1 MFTEKYLSR
10 ASRSNAGTKKESSE
24 ESTLVRGVIPL
35 EMEGGDSKVV
45 ELKVHTFPAENEW
58 YHSSLL
64 LLADIVGSGILA
76 LSGAFSKMGWFF
88 GFLLLILCCPLNM
101 YTGIL
106 LARLRKHHP
115 LVTTYGELGESLFG
129 KKVGYACYA
138 ILYIYIFF
146 VLGEYMVVMSR
157 SIQGV
162 FYNTDMCRPVA
173 GILSCLI
180 LFISNQARTLRNI
193 AFLSIVSFVT
203 IFIVLTICLHDIEN
217 DGVVPDSKHDIVR
230 GVVVCS
236 SSFMEY
242 H

>member
-1 MFTEKYLSR
+1 MSLCSEKRWVTLAMRFCISTYSLCWVSTSSSCSR
-10 ASRSNAGTKKESSE
+10 EWSALESSQ
-24 ESTLVRGVIPL
+24 
-35 EMEGGDSKVV
+35 
-45 ELKVHTFPAENEW
+45 
-58 YHSSLL
+58 HSN
-64 LLADIVGSGILA
+64 
-76 LSGAFSKMGWFF
+76 
-88 GFLLLILCCPLNM
+88 PPN
-101 YTGIL
+101 
-106 LARLRKHHP
+106 R
-115 LVTTYGELGESLFG
+115 
-129 KKVGYACYA
+129 
-138 ILYIYIFF
+138 
-146 VLGEYMVVMSR
+146 YMVVMSR

-162 FYNTDMCRPVA
+162 FYKTDMCRPVA

-203 IFIVLTICLHDIEN
+203 IFIVLTICLHDIED

>member
-146 VLGEYMVVMSR
+146 VLGEY
-157 SIQGV
+157 
-162 FYNTDMCRPVA
+162 
-173 GILSCLI
+173 
-180 LFISNQARTLRNI
+180 
-193 AFLSIVSFVT
+193 
-203 IFIVLTICLHDIEN
+203 
-217 DGVVPDSKHDIVR
+217 
-230 GVVVCS
+230 VVVV
-236 SSFMEY
+236 FE
-242 H
+242 

>member
-1 MFTEKYLSR
+1 
-10 ASRSNAGTKKESSE
+10 
-24 ESTLVRGVIPL
+24 
-35 EMEGGDSKVV
+35 
-45 ELKVHTFPAENEW
+45 
-58 YHSSLL
+58 
-64 LLADIVGSGILA
+64 
-76 LSGAFSKMGWFF
+76 
-88 GFLLLILCCPLNM
+88 M

-217 DGVVPDSKHDIVR
+217 DGVVCSVRARSARIPFYHSLENRSNTSISFVRTYEITHNNSPFVKTLELHKKTQLALEHRYRIRSMMLYAVFRFGTFTERSVHLYSR
-230 GVVVCS
+230 GVDRK
-236 SSFMEY
+236 FI
-242 H
+242 

>member
-146 VLGEYMVVMSR
+146 LLGEY
-157 SIQGV
+157 
-162 FYNTDMCRPVA
+162 
-173 GILSCLI
+173 
-180 LFISNQARTLRNI
+180 
-193 AFLSIVSFVT
+193 
-203 IFIVLTICLHDIEN
+203 
-217 DGVVPDSKHDIVR
+217 
-230 GVVVCS
+230 VVVVFERVECTRILPTLES
-236 SSFMEY
+236 SQQVHGCDVKIHTRSVLQNGYVSSGRGYSVLSHTFHLESGKDIA
-242 H
+242 